1 MENKMAKILLVEDEV
16 LVRDMYK
23 KKLELSKFDVET
35 ASDGKEG
42 LRKARE
48 LKPDLILLDIIMPH
62 LDGIQ
67 VLINLVGNAI
77 QFTEIGGVVI
87 SHRFEYKKIVTDVV
101 DTGVGIPTQTREI
114 LFKKFLIVRRSLTRN
129 YQEGT
134 GLGLYISRLL
144 MREMGGDVWLERSE
158 LEHGSTFSFSV
169 PRA

>member
-1 MENKMAKILLVEDEV
+1 MAKILLVEDEV

-67 VLINLVGNAI
+67 VLMKIKNDPELK
-77 QFTEIGGVVI
+77 EIPVVMLTNI
-87 SHRFEYKKIVTDVV
+87 ESNKRKKECFHEGAAGYIVKSDGTPSFVLKEV
-101 DTGVGIPTQTREI
+101 NKI
-114 LFKKFLIVRRSLTRN
+114 LS
-129 YQEGT
+129 
-134 GLGLYISRLL
+134 
-144 MREMGGDVWLERSE
+144 
-158 LEHGSTFSFSV
+158 
-169 PRA
+169 